1 MRSGGGLRRAV
12 DPPLPLF
19 LLLCVWG
26 QMQVQQLQQQ
36 HCAARW
42 ATRSAVEAVGRCSA
56 LSPALTQD
64 PLSGGGDDDRGDA
77 VLCKA

>member
-1 MRSGGGLRRAV
+1 MRSGGGGLRRAV

-26 QMQVQQLQQQ
+26 EMQVQQQY
-36 HCAARW
+36 CAARW
-42 ATRSAVEAVGRCSA
+42 ATRSAVEAVGHCSA
-56 LSPALTQD
+56 LGPALTQD